1 MRTKTLFGLLLFV
14 CLIFC
19 FVVIPSANA
28 ASAEDDV
35 LQVAT
40 NFVKA
45 MNENNSDLVSSLWL
59 KSPKTSYFNPSGKF
73 LTIGWMT
80 NTPGGGEMFSLSH
93 PRVTMLGDN
102 AAIITGYFTIMKLN
116 EATKQLSSEDLKE
129 TLVVEKNQGKWLIV
143 HEHSSFLPK

>member
-1 MRTKTLFGLLLFV
+1 MKTKNKLVLILFV
-14 CLIFC
+14 SMALCLYFA
-19 FVVIPSANA
+19 PAASA
-28 ASAEDDV
+28 ASAEEEV

-45 MNENNSDLVSSLWL
+45 MNDNNSELMASLWMQ
-59 KSPKTSYFNPSGKF
+59 SPKTTYFNPSGKF
-73 LTIGWMT
+73 LSVGWVT

-93 PRVTMLGDN
+93 PRVTMLGDD
-102 AAIITGYFTIMKLN
+102 AAIITAYFTIMKLN

-129 TLVVEKNQGKWLIV
+129 TLVVQKNQGKWLIV